1 MNKIL
6 TISNFITFLRMFS
19 GIPLILFLERMNISN
34 EYFYYSIYV
43 VLFIVISDVL
53 DGYIARKT
61 NTVNSLGKILD
72 PVADKICLMCV
83 LVYLIDLY
91 HIPFLVF
98 FILLSIRDVV
108 LISYTVY
115 LILYKNIVTQAND
128 WGKFFIF
135 VTMLMIVFHLYNLNS
150 FIATILYLSSICL
163 LIISMVVYVKEH
175 SKTIH
180 SN

>member
-34 EYFYYSIYV
+34 EYFYYSIYI

-61 NTVNSLGKILD
+61 NTVSSLGKILD

-83 LVYLIDLY
+83 LVYLIDIY

-115 LILYKNIVTQAND
+115 LILYRNIVTQANN

-150 FIATILYLSSICL
+150 FIGTILYITSICL

>member
-61 NTVNSLGKILD
+61 NTVSSLGKILD

-83 LVYLIDLY
+83 LVYLIDIY

-115 LILYKNIVTQAND
+115 LILYRNIVTQANN

-135 VTMLMIVFHLYNLNS
+135 ITMLMVVFHLYNLNS
-150 FIATILYLSSICL
+150 FIAPILYMASISL

>member
-61 NTVNSLGKILD
+61 NTVSSLGKILD

-83 LVYLIDLY
+83 LVYLIDIY
-91 HIPFLVF
+91 HITFLVF

-115 LILYKNIVTQAND
+115 LILYRNIVTQANN

-135 VTMLMIVFHLYNLNS
+135 ITMLMIVFHLYNLNS
-150 FIATILYLSSICL
+150 FIATILYMASISL

>member
-6 TISNFITFLRMFS
+6 TISNFITFLRMLS
-19 GIPLILFLERMNISN
+19 GIPLIFFLERMNISN

-61 NTVNSLGKILD
+61 NTVSSLGKILD

-83 LVYLIDLY
+83 LVYLIDIY

-115 LILYKNIVTQAND
+115 LILYRNIVTQANN

-135 VTMLMIVFHLYNLNS
+135 ITMLMIVFHLYNLNS
-150 FIATILYLSSICL
+150 FIATILYMASISL

>member
-34 EYFYYSIYV
+34 EYFYYSIYI

-61 NTVNSLGKILD
+61 NTVSSLGKILD

-83 LVYLIDLY
+83 LVYLIDIY

-115 LILYKNIVTQAND
+115 LILYRNIVTQANN

-135 VTMLMIVFHLYNLNS
+135 ITILMIVIHLYNLNS
-150 FIATILYLSSICL
+150 FIGTILYITSICL

>member
-61 NTVNSLGKILD
+61 NTVSSLGKILD

-83 LVYLIDLY
+83 LVYLIDIY
-91 HIPFLVF
+91 HIPFLIF

-115 LILYKNIVTQAND
+115 LILYRNIVTQANN

-135 VTMLMIVFHLYNLNS
+135 ITMLMIVFHLYNLNS
-150 FIATILYLSSICL
+150 FIATILYMASISL

>member
-61 NTVNSLGKILD
+61 NTVSSLGKILD
-72 PVADKICLMCV
+72 PVADKICLMCI
-83 LVYLIDLY
+83 LIYLIDIY

-98 FILLSIRDVV
+98 FFLLSIRDVV

-115 LILYKNIVTQAND
+115 LILYRNIVTQANN

-135 VTMLMIVFHLYNLNS
+135 ITMLMIVFHLYNLNS
-150 FIATILYLSSICL
+150 FIATILYMASISL

>member
-61 NTVNSLGKILD
+61 NTVSSLGKILD

-83 LVYLIDLY
+83 LVYLIDIY
-91 HIPFLVF
+91 HIPFLIF

-115 LILYKNIVTQAND
+115 LILYRNIVTQANN

-150 FIATILYLSSICL
+150 FIATILYMASISL

>member
-61 NTVNSLGKILD
+61 NTVSSLGKILD

-83 LVYLIDLY
+83 LVYLIDIY

-115 LILYKNIVTQAND
+115 LILYRNIVTQANN

-135 VTMLMIVFHLYNLNS
+135 ITMLMIVFHLYNLNS
-150 FIATILYLSSICL
+150 FIATILYMASISL

-175 SKTIH
+175 NKTIH

>member
-61 NTVNSLGKILD
+61 NTVSSLGKILD

-83 LVYLIDLY
+83 LVYLIDIY

-115 LILYKNIVTQAND
+115 LILYRNIVTQANN

-135 VTMLMIVFHLYNLNS
+135 ITMLMIVFHLYNLNS
-150 FIATILYLSSICL
+150 FIATILYMASISL

-175 SKTIH
+175 SETIH

>member
-61 NTVNSLGKILD
+61 NTVSSLGKILD

-83 LVYLIDLY
+83 LVYLIDIY

-115 LILYKNIVTQAND
+115 LILYRNIVTQANN

-135 VTMLMIVFHLYNLNS
+135 TTILMIVFHLYNLNS
-150 FIATILYLSSICL
+150 FI
-163 LIISMVVYVKEH
+163 
-175 SKTIH
+175 
-180 SN
+180 

>member
-6 TISNFITFLRMFS
+6 TISNFITFLRMLS
-19 GIPLILFLERMNISN
+19 GIPLIFFLERMNISN

-61 NTVNSLGKILD
+61 NTVSSLGKILD

-83 LVYLIDLY
+83 LVYLIDIY

-115 LILYKNIVTQAND
+115 LILYRNIVTQANN
-128 WGKFFIF
+128 WGKLFIF
-135 VTMLMIVFHLYNLNS
+135 ITMLMIVFHLYNLNL
-150 FIATILYLSSICL
+150 FISNILYIISVCL
-163 LIISMVVYVKEH
+163 LIVSMVVYVREH
-175 SKTIH
+175 AKTIH

>member
-61 NTVNSLGKILD
+61 NTVSSLGKILD

-83 LVYLIDLY
+83 LVYLIDIY
-91 HIPFLVF
+91 HIPYLVF
-98 FILLSIRDVV
+98 FILLSIREVV
-108 LISYTVY
+108 LI
-115 LILYKNIVTQAND
+115 
-128 WGKFFIF
+128 
-135 VTMLMIVFHLYNLNS
+135 
-150 FIATILYLSSICL
+150 
-163 LIISMVVYVKEH
+163 
-175 SKTIH
+175 
-180 SN
+180 

>member
-1 MNKIL
+1 MN
-6 TISNFITFLRMFS
+6 S
-19 GIPLILFLERMNISN
+19 
-34 EYFYYSIYV
+34 
-43 VLFIVISDVL
+43 
-53 DGYIARKT
+53 
-61 NTVNSLGKILD
+61 
-72 PVADKICLMCV
+72 
-83 LVYLIDLY
+83 YLIDIY
-91 HIPFLVF
+91 HIPFLIF

-115 LILYKNIVTQAND
+115 LILYRNIVTQANN

-135 VTMLMIVFHLYNLNS
+135 ITMLMIVFHLYNLNS
-150 FIATILYLSSICL
+150 FIGTILYITSICL

>member
-61 NTVNSLGKILD
+61 NTVSSLGKILD

-83 LVYLIDLY
+83 LVYLIDIY
-91 HIPFLVF
+91 HIPFLIF
-98 FILLSIRDVV
+98 FIFLSIRDVV

-115 LILYKNIVTQAND
+115 LILYRNIVTQANN

-135 VTMLMIVFHLYNLNS
+135 TTMLMIVFHLYNLNS
-150 FIATILYLSSICL
+150 FIATILYMASISL

>member
-61 NTVNSLGKILD
+61 NTVSSLGKILD

>member
-61 NTVNSLGKILD
+61 NTVSSLGKILD

-83 LVYLIDLY
+83 LVYLIDIY

-115 LILYKNIVTQAND
+115 LILYRNIVTQANN

-135 VTMLMIVFHLYNLNS
+135 ITMLMIVFHLYNLNS
-150 FIATILYLSSICL
+150 FIATILYMASISL

>member
-1 MNKIL
+1 
-6 TISNFITFLRMFS
+6 
-19 GIPLILFLERMNISN
+19 MNISN

-61 NTVNSLGKILD
+61 NTVSSLGKILD

-83 LVYLIDLY
+83 LVYLIDIY

-115 LILYKNIVTQAND
+115 LILYRNIVTQANN

-135 VTMLMIVFHLYNLNS
+135 ITMLMIVFHLYNLNS
-150 FIATILYLSSICL
+150 FIATILYMASISL

-175 SKTIH
+175 NKTIH